1 MSRDK
6 NTAKAGWYRCLH
18 CQNPV
23 LISTEEAMRRFHM
36 SRDNK
41 GRLLIVCPNCRG
53 SGDRYSQ
60 YRYIEKMGLW
70 DSLVETWGLIRNIR
84 GGGSEHDTKAVL
96 RPRRDHYLS
105 CGLQGNPSAVGTEQ
119 HRSGVD

>member
-70 DSLVETWGLIRNIR
+70 DSLVETWGLVIRNIR
-84 GGGSEHDTKAVL
+84 GGE
-96 RPRRDHYLS
+96 
-105 CGLQGNPSAVGTEQ
+105 
-119 HRSGVD
+119 